1 MDLFVSLEGPD
12 RITILRE
19 VYKFKVFQDSSP
31 PECIWV
37 DGVEKKYVK
46 NWMERYIPKCKSDVG
61 LFWDNAEELP
71 DHHISY
77 DRECVVKF
85 HNRNFVGDAND
96 VLTLIA
102 PLPWTVVAFRTI
114 HHDWFKGGEGYS
126 APGFANL
133 HFSLGW
139 GCAFKGEGHK
149 RLVSRRIL
157 EFGPWHLIRNEEND
171 ITLVQFYDLNA
182 DSDTALEQAKP
193 GHALMSKPFEGA
205 FFQKDFN
212 LAGELDV
219 LYEPA
224 ERKVKVIVA
233 GRNVPISEM
242 VDMAKARYGQLLG
255 PEKPIDSVA
264 YIFTESEADARAH
277 LHDLWLRE
285 LECWAFID
293 DLQTRIDIDYHPT
306 PEKPEWVRQLESQ

>member
-1 MDLFVSLEGPD
+1 MDLFVSLEGPNLVE
-12 RITILRE
+12 ILRM
-19 VYKFKVFQDSSP
+19 VYEFRLFQDSLP
-31 PECIWV
+31 PHRVWV
-37 DGVEKKYVK
+37 DGEKKKYVK
-46 NWMERYIPKCKSDVG
+46 DWIEYYVSKCESDVG
-61 LFWDNAEELP
+61 LFWDNIDEIP

-77 DRECVVKF
+77 DQECVVKF
-85 HNRNFVGDAND
+85 HNKDFVGDAND
-96 VLTLIA
+96 LLKLIS
-102 PLPWTVVAFRTI
+102 PIPWTVAAFMSTNLD
-114 HHDWFKGGEGYS
+114 HFDDEYS

-133 HFSLGW
+133 HFSLDW

-149 RLVSRRIL
+149 RLVSQRIL
-157 EFGPWHLIRNEEND
+157 EFGPWHLIRDEEND
-171 ITLVQFYDLNA
+171 ITLVQFHDLNA
-182 DSDTALEQAKP
+182 DSETALEQAKP

-233 GRNVPISEM
+233 GRDVPITEM
-242 VDMAKARYGQLLG
+242 VDMAKARYEQLLG
-255 PEKPIDSVA
+255 PEKPFDSVA
-264 YIFTESEADARAH
+264 YIFTESEEAARAH

-293 DLQTRIDIDYHPT
+293 HIQTRIDLDYHPT
-306 PEKPEWVRQLESQ
+306 PNKPEWVRQLEA

>member
-1 MDLFVSLEGPD
+1 VDLFISLEGSD
-12 RITILRE
+12 LYKILKM
-19 VYKFKVFQDSSP
+19 VYNFGIFQDSPSP
-31 PECIWV
+31 DRFWV
-37 DGVEKKYVK
+37 DGTKKKYVRD
-46 NWMERYIPKCKSDVG
+46 WMEHYVNTCKRDVA
-61 LFWDNAEELP
+61 LFWEDGDGLD
-71 DHHISY
+71 DHHLSY
-77 DRECVVKF
+77 AKGCVVKF
-85 HNRNFVGDAND
+85 SIRNFDENANA

-102 PLPWTVVAFRTI
+102 PLPWSVAAFLQLRHNWVVN
-114 HHDWFKGGEGYS
+114 GEEYS
-126 APGFANL
+126 APGFANKHHPL
-133 HFSLGW
+133 DW

-157 EFGPWHLIRNEEND
+157 EFGPWHLIRDEEND
-171 ITLVQFYDLNA
+171 ITLVQFHDLNA
-182 DSDTALEQAKP
+182 DSETALEQAKP

-264 YIFTESEADARAH
+264 YIFTESEEAARAH

-293 DLQTRIDIDYHPT
+293 NLQTRIDLDYHPT
-306 PEKPEWVRQLESQ
+306 PNKPEWVRQLEA

>member
-1 MDLFVSLEGPD
+1 MQLFFSLEGPNLVE
-12 RITILRE
+12 ILQMASDLE
-19 VYKFKVFQDSSP
+19 VLQELSAPSRF
-31 PECIWV
+31 WV
-37 DGVEKKYVK
+37 DGEKKKYVTD
-46 NWMERYIPKCKSDVG
+46 WMKRYVPKCESEVA
-61 LFWDNAEELP
+61 LFWGEGSLTDPL
-71 DHHISY
+71 ISY
-77 DRECVVKF
+77 NRDCVVKVQIGE
-85 HNRNFVGDAND
+85 FVGNSND
-96 VLTLIA
+96 VLSLIA
-102 PLPWTVVAFRTI
+102 PLSWTVATFI
-114 HHDWFKGGEGYS
+114 SLHYDWFKRYS
-126 APGFANL
+126 APGFSNM
-133 HFSLGW
+133 HHSLGW

-157 EFGPWHLIRNEEND
+157 EFGPWHLIRDEEND
-171 ITLVQFYDLNA
+171 ITLVQFHDLNA
-182 DSDTALEQAKP
+182 DSETALEQAKP

-205 FFQKDFN
+205 FFQKDFS
-212 LAGELDV
+212 LAGDLDV

-242 VDMAKARYGQLLG
+242 VDMAKVRYGQLLG

-293 DLQTRIDIDYHPT
+293 DLQTQIDLGYHPT
-306 PEKPEWVRQLESQ
+306 PNKPEWVRQLET